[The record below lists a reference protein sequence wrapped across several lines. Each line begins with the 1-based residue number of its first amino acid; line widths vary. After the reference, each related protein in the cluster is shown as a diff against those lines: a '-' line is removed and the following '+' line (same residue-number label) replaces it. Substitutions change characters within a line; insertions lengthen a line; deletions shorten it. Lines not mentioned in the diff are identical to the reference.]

1 MIVGILWIL
10 VGIVVMLVGASRPDI
25 DKMPALQPFRALSRE
40 SHAVLTAVDE
50 ASWMD
55 LSLDKA

>member
-25 DKMPALQPFRALSRE
+25 DKMPALLG
-40 SHAVLTAVDE
+40 AVWIVGGGLYLRLE
-50 ASWMD
+50 QIIKE
-55 LSLDKA
+55 LRK